1 MLPSAALPATDT
13 TPSAFL
19 PHERSPR
26 LFSLLPKA
34 DVFFDLFEK
43 AAANAHECTLALV
56 ELLERFDHI
65 EARVRRVKELEHIGD
80 ELTHELIDRLNQT
93 FITPLDREDIHEL
106 ACRIDD
112 ILDRVDTAV
121 DRIFLFKV
129 EKPLPESLELARC
142 LVRSTALI
150 GEMMPSLRKMGK
162 PEDVRLKVREVH
174 RLESEAD
181 AIERQALTRLFEG
194 NPDPI
199 HVIKWKNIIEVLESA
214 TDKCE
219 DVANVIEGIVLKNA

>member
-1 MLPSAALPATDT
+1 V
-13 TPSAFL
+13 
-19 PHERSPR
+19 
-26 LFSLLPKA
+26 FSILPKE

-43 AAANAHECTLALV
+43 ASANAHQCTLALS
-56 ELLERFDHI
+56 EFLERFDDL
-65 EARVRRVKELEHIGD
+65 EGRMRRIKELEHVGD
-80 ELTHELIDRLNQT
+80 ELTHEVIDRLNQT

-121 DRIFLFKV
+121 DRICLFKIPSAS
-129 EKPLPESLELARC
+129 EESKLLARC
-142 LVRSTALI
+142 LVRQTELVC
-150 GEMMPSLRKMGK
+150 EMMPALRKMSA
-162 PEDVRLKVREVH
+162 PETIRAKVREVH

-181 AIERQALTRLFEG
+181 AIERQALVRLFEN

>member
-1 MLPSAALPATDT
+1 MFS
-13 TPSAFL
+13 FL
-19 PHERSPR
+19 PKE
-26 LFSLLPKA
+26 

-43 AAANAHECTLALV
+43 AAANAHECTLALAD
-56 ELLERFDHI
+56 LLERFDDI
-65 EARVRRVKELEHIGD
+65 DMRIRRVKELEHIGD
-80 ELTHELIDRLNQT
+80 EITHELIERLNKT

-121 DRIFLFKV
+121 DRIGLFKIR
-129 EKPLPESLELARC
+129 EPLPESKELARC

-150 GEMMPSLRKMGK
+150 REMMPSLRNMGK

-181 AIERQALTRLFEG
+181 AIERRALARLFED

>member
-1 MLPSAALPATDT
+1 M
-13 TPSAFL
+13 
-19 PHERSPR
+19 
-26 LFSLLPKA
+26 FSLLPKEA
-34 DVFFDLFEK
+34 VFFDLFEK
-43 AAANAHECTLALV
+43 AAANAHQCTLALA
-56 ELLERFDHI
+56 ELLDRFDDL
-65 EARVRRVKELEHIGD
+65 EGRMRRVKELEHIGD
-80 ELTHELIDRLNQT
+80 EITHEVIDRLNQT

-121 DRIFLFKV
+121 DRICLFKV
-129 EKPLPESLELARC
+129 AKPLEESKQMARC

-150 GEMMPSLRKMGK
+150 CEMMPALRNMSAS
-162 PEDVRLKVREVH
+162 PEEMRLKVREIH

-181 AIERQALTRLFEG
+181 ALERSALAHLFE
-194 NPDPI
+194 NTPDPI

>member
-1 MLPSAALPATDT
+1 M
-13 TPSAFL
+13 
-19 PHERSPR
+19 
-26 LFSLLPKA
+26 FSLLPKEA
-34 DVFFDLFEK
+34 VFFDLFEK
-43 AAANAHECTLALV
+43 AAANAHQCTLALA
-56 ELLERFDHI
+56 ELLDRFDDL
-65 EARVRRVKELEHIGD
+65 EGRMRRVKELEHIGD
-80 ELTHELIDRLNQT
+80 EITHEVIDRLNQT

-121 DRIFLFKV
+121 DRICLFKV
-129 EKPLPESLELARC
+129 AEPLEESKQMTRC

-150 GEMMPSLRKMGK
+150 CEMMPALRNMSAS
-162 PEDVRLKVREVH
+162 PEEMRLKVREIH

-181 AIERQALTRLFEG
+181 ALERSALAHLFE
-194 NPDPI
+194 NTPDPI